1 MIPFGWIEKQLGEIG
16 VVGAGNSAPQGDENF
31 TGGVYPFF
39 RTADVGRVHFG
50 IINNSV
56 DLLNEKGKTGLK
68 LFKKGT
74 ILFPKSGASTFLN
87 HRVMMDVDGFVV
99 SHLATITPNEN
110 IISGKYLLYYLST
123 IDSKTLIQD
132 QNYPS
137 LNLPIISSINVKFPE
152 DIEEQQRIVEKL
164 DTLFADIEKEKQIAQ
179 QNLQNAKELF
189 ESELNKIVIKNDKNW
204 TKKKLNDVCVVERGS
219 SPRPI
224 KNFVTTDENGVNWI
238 RIGDCSEKYVNS
250 TSQKITPDGAKKSRF
265 VNVGDFIISN
275 SMSYGKPYILN
286 INGCIH
292 DGWFVLRLDKTLV
305 DTDYFYYLLSSPF
318 VKEQYDSLATGAIVQ
333 NISSDLIKKV
343 QFCLPPL
350 SEQQTI
356 VQQINVL
363 HKQTQELEQI
373 YTQQIADLDELKQAI
388 LKKVFN
394 GEL

>member
-1 MIPFGWIEKQLGEIG
+1 MISGWEEKTITSIANVSTGKWDANHSTPNGEYKFFTCAAEPMLCDTCRYDGECLILPGNGANVGCVYYFDGKFDAYQRTYVISDIKELSVKYLYYFLLCYWRDRNSDKQYGAATNYIKIG
-16 VVGAGNSAPQGDENF
+16 NF
-31 TGGVYPFF
+31 QNFIV
-39 RTADVGRVHFG
+39 
-50 IINNSV
+50 S
-56 DLLNEKGKTGLK
+56 
-68 LFKKGT
+68 
-74 ILFPKSGASTFLN
+74 FPKDN
-87 HRVMMDVDGFVV
+87 D
-99 SHLATITPNEN
+99 
-110 IISGKYLLYYLST
+110 
-123 IDSKTLIQD
+123 
-132 QNYPS
+132 
-137 LNLPIISSINVKFPE
+137 
-152 DIEEQQRIVEKL
+152 EQQRIVEKL

-179 QNLQNAKELF
+179 QNLQNTKELF

-224 KNFVTTDENGVNWI
+224 KKFVTTDENGVNWI
-238 RIGDCSEKYVNS
+238 RIGDCSEKHVNS

-388 LKKVFN
+388 LKKAFN